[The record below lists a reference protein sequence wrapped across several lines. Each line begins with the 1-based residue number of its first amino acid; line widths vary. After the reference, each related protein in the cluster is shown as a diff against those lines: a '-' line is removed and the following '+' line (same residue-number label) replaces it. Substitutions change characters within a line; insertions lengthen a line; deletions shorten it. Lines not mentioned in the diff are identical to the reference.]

1 MSASRKKRRREGVV
15 LTEALIAIGMLTVLL
30 FGVSFFHQMY
40 AAKADTMQRARLQA
54 WGGTRLECSGD
65 SVRGEAQV
73 AVAVPSPILM
83 NAAGPPQRTIKS
95 RASLACNID
104 PDQNEDVVSVLGWAL
119 KEGTQDL
126 SGVFSGVGRQMLGEF
141 AKMANPLNWF

>member
-1 MSASRKKRRREGVV
+1 MASARKRRREGVV

-65 SVRGEAQV
+65 KVSGEAQL

-83 NAAGPPQRTIKS
+83 NAAGPAQRTIKS

-126 SGVFSGVGRQMLGEF
+126 SGVFSGVGRQMLSEF
-141 AKMANPLNWF
+141 AQMANPLNWF